1 MSDELAVRA
10 SGLGKCY
17 HIYDRPEDRLKQIL
31 WRGRRSFYREFW
43 ALRDVSFEVPRGA
56 TLGIIGRNGS
66 GKSTLLQLLAGTLTP
81 TTGSCTVNGR
91 VAPLLE
97 LGTGFNPEFS
107 GRENVFLNAAILGL
121 SQAEI
126 EARYADI
133 ARFADIGDFIDQPV
147 KLYSSGMFVRLAFA
161 VATAVDPDILILDEA
176 LSVGDARFQ
185 LACHE
190 RITRMLGRGMTL
202 IFVSHDGN
210 AVKRLCERALV
221 LEGGRALFDGPPND
235 ALNFY
240 SRLLFDRDSPP
251 PTLRPPAPDA
261 ARPEEGVASDFFHI
275 GPETTAREY
284 RYGSQKGH
292 VESVVLVGERGEP
305 ATVFES
311 GEHVV
316 VRFAVRTVEPVAR
329 PIFALRIKNEK
340 GVEVYGTNTLFQRLH
355 VEALEP
361 GEQVVVEFDQHMNL
375 MPGSYFLSTSFVESI
390 GDDIA
395 PIDRRYDVLEFRV
408 TPIDR
413 SFGIANLH
421 SRITIHR
428 NPPAAPALAG

>member
-1 MSDELAVRA
+1 MSSELAVRA

-17 HIYDRPEDRLKQIL
+17 HIYERPEDRLKQIL
-31 WRGRRSFYREFW
+31 WRGRRTFYREFW
-43 ALRDVSFEVPRGA
+43 ALRDVSLELARGG
-56 TLGIIGRNGS
+56 TLGIVGRNGS

-81 TTGSCTVNGR
+81 STGGVDVQGR

-97 LGTGFNPEFS
+97 LGTGFNPEFT

-121 SQAEI
+121 SQAQTE
-126 EARYADI
+126 ERFDDI
-133 ARFADIGDFIDQPV
+133 ARFADIGEFIDQPV

-161 VATAVDPDILILDEA
+161 VATSVDPDILILDEA

-185 LACHE
+185 LSCHE
-190 RITRMLGRGMTL
+190 RIMRMLANGMTL

-210 AVKRLCERALV
+210 AVKRLCERTVV
-221 LEGGRALFDGPPND
+221 LEAGRMVFDGAPND

-240 SRLLFDRDSPP
+240 SRLLFDRDAPP
-251 PTLRPPAPDA
+251 LPRPAPA
-261 ARPEEGVASDFFHI
+261 ATAEAGMPTAPAEFLHI
-275 GPETTAREY
+275 GAETTGREY
-284 RYGSQKGH
+284 RYGSEKGR
-292 VESVVLVGERGEP
+292 VAGVVLLGARGEP

-316 VRFAVRTVEPVAR
+316 VRFTVHSVAAVAR

-340 GVEVYGTNTLFQRLH
+340 GLEIYGTNTLFQHQH
-355 VEALEP
+355 VEPLQA
-361 GEQVVVEFDQHMNL
+361 GEHVVVEFHQHMNL
-375 MPGSYFLSTSFVESI
+375 MPGSYFLSTSFVEAI

-408 TPIDR
+408 TPVDR

-421 SRITIHR
+421 SRIVVQR
-428 NPPAAPALAG
+428 GSQAASVVTG